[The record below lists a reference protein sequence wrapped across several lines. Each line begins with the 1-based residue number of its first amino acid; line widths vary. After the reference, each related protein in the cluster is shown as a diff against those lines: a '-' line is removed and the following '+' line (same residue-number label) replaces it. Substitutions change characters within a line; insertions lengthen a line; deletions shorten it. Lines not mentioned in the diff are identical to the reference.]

1 MSVIS
6 VEFFSYCCII
16 FQLCVCAVYVLCS
29 RLWNLDCL
37 LRVKAQVMTRDNET
51 GMWVPLGGGGMSV
64 ISLHRVHAP
73 GTNGDGKDVTCLIL
87 GERIADRIVGYLCK
101 SVSWIFCLLKF
112 ILISQ

>member
-1 MSVIS
+1 M
-6 VEFFSYCCII
+6 EFFSYYCCVI
-16 FQLCVCAVYVLCS
+16 FQLCVCVCPVYVLCS
-29 RLWNLDCL
+29 SWNLDCL

-64 ISLHRVHAP
+64 ISLHRVHTP

-87 GERIADRIVGYLCK
+87 GERIADRIVGYLRK
-101 SVSWIFCLLKF
+101 SVSWIFYLLKF